1 MTAPPRGCP
10 AHEVD
15 LDPYDPA
22 LTEPTVWDVYTDVRE
37 RGAVAHSAARGG
49 FYLLGRFA
57 DVRSALLDPG
67 TFSSASGHRIPVDG
81 SQKVLPIDFDPPLHT
96 AYRKLMRPALEPRR
110 VRALR
115 PVLQTRVEALVDSYV
130 RAGGGDFVAAVALPL
145 PLQVLIEVVGFA
157 PGSVA
162 RFREITEDLWSDLT
176 TTSFPEAVAAIAD
189 LMRGE
194 VARHRTH
201 RPDDYLTALLDAEV
215 EGRPVRDDEIVG
227 TLMSLAVAGHET
239 TMNSASALA
248 YLLATDPGLQDE
260 VRAAPDRA
268 AEYVEEML
276 RLRSPAQNFARR
288 TTRDIEVDGTTVPA
302 GSGVLLSFAAANRD
316 PRQFP
321 DPDRFDVERGG
332 RGHLAFGWGIHL
344 CIGAALA
351 RTELALL
358 LEALAAHPP
367 FRLDGEVAFGPLQ
380 GGNHL
385 GPTRLP
391 LRFDAVTTTHQE
403 PAP

>member
-1 MTAPPRGCP
+1 MTGCPPGCP

-15 LDPYDPA
+15 VDPYDPA
-22 LTEPTVWDVYTDVRE
+22 LTDPAVWDVYTAVRE
-37 RGAVAHSAARGG
+37 RGPVAHSAARGG

-57 DVRSALLDPG
+57 DVRSALLDTD
-67 TFSSASGHRIPVDG
+67 TFSSAAGHRIPVDG

-110 VRALR
+110 IRALR
-115 PVLQTRVEALVDSYV
+115 PVLRARVEGLVDEYV

-157 PGSVA
+157 PESVA
-162 RFREITEDLWSDLT
+162 RFREITEDLWNDLT
-176 TTSFPEAVAAIAD
+176 GTTFSEAVAAIAD
-189 LMRGE
+189 LMHDE
-194 VARHRTH
+194 VARHRDH
-201 RPDDYLTALLDAEV
+201 RPDDYITGLLDAEV
-215 EGRPVRDDEIVG
+215 QGRPVRDDEIVG

-248 YLLATDPGLQDE
+248 HVLAGDPDLQDE
-260 VRAAPDRA
+260 VRSAPDRA
-268 AEYVEEML
+268 AEYVEELL

-288 TTRDIEVDGTTVPA
+288 ATQDTEVGGTALPA

-351 RTELALL
+351 RTELTLL
-358 LEALAAHPP
+358 LEALAARPP

-391 LRFDAVTTTHQE
+391 LRFDDVTTTRQE
-403 PAP
+403 PAT